1 MKIAIFGNGKMG
13 KLISKIA
20 KERGHQIN
28 AVSNSSNSATNIDL
42 QNIDIAIDFSTPDT
56 AFENIMHAINN
67 DTPIISGTTNWLK
80 KYEQVKKA
88 CIKSNG
94 AFLYAS
100 NFSLGMNILFKL
112 NKNLANLIKNYNYD
126 NIISESHHL
135 EKLDSPSG
143 TAITLRENIEEI
155 LQKKIEIKSN
165 RTKNIIGTH
174 SIKYT
179 SDIDEIEIIHTAKS
193 REGFATGAIIA
204 AEWIINKEGVFSFE
218 DII

>member
-42 QNIDIAIDFSTPDT
+42 QNIDVAIDFSTPDT

-155 LQKKIEIKSN
+155 LQKKTEIKSN
-165 RTKNIIGTH
+165 RTKKTIGTH

-204 AEWIINKEGVFSFE
+204 AEWIINKKGVFSFE

>member
-20 KERGHQIN
+20 KERGHHIN

-42 QNIDIAIDFSTPDT
+42 QNIDVAIDFSTPDT

-112 NKNLANLIKNYNYD
+112 NKNLANLIKNYNYE

>member
-20 KERGHQIN
+20 KERGHHIN

-42 QNIDIAIDFSTPDT
+42 QNIDVAIDFSTPDT

>member
-20 KERGHQIN
+20 KERGHHIN

-42 QNIDIAIDFSTPDT
+42 QNIDVAIDFSTPDT

-204 AEWIINKEGVFSFE
+204 AEWIINKKGVFSFE

>member
-42 QNIDIAIDFSTPDT
+42 QNIDVAIDFSTPDT

-112 NKNLANLIKNYNYD
+112 NKKLANLIKNYNYD

>member
-42 QNIDIAIDFSTPDT
+42 QNIDVAIDFSTPDT

-155 LQKKIEIKSN
+155 LQKKTEIKSN

-204 AEWIINKEGVFSFE
+204 AEWIINKKGVFSFE

>member
-20 KERGHQIN
+20 KERGHHIN

-42 QNIDIAIDFSTPDT
+42 QNIDVAIDFSTPDT

-112 NKNLANLIKNYNYD
+112 NKKLANLIKNYNYD

-204 AEWIINKEGVFSFE
+204 AEWIINKKGVFSFE

>member
-42 QNIDIAIDFSTPDT
+42 QNIDVAIDFSTPDT

-204 AEWIINKEGVFSFE
+204 AEWIINKKGVFSFE

>member
-20 KERGHQIN
+20 KERGHHIN

-42 QNIDIAIDFSTPDT
+42 QNIDVAIDFSTPDT

-112 NKNLANLIKNYNYD
+112 NKNLANLIKNYNYE

-204 AEWIINKEGVFSFE
+204 AEWIINKKGVFSFE

>member
-42 QNIDIAIDFSTPDT
+42 QNIDVAIDFSTPDT

>member
-42 QNIDIAIDFSTPDT
+42 QNIDVAIDFSTPDT

-112 NKNLANLIKNYNYD
+112 NKNLANLIKNYNYE